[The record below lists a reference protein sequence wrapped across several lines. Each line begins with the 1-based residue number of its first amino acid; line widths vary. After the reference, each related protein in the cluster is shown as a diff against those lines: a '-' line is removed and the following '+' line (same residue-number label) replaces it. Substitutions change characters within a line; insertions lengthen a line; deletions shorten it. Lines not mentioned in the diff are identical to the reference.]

1 MHSKHTEKLMQQTCK
16 TTYSIEEDDS
26 DIVFDDRGNIF
37 IKPKPDVN
45 PYEHS
50 LGIGDNVGNVVM
62 ANKYTE
68 YRFKSYR
75 RKIQ

>member
-37 IKPKPDVN
+37 IKPKPDIN
-45 PYEHS
+45 PYKHS
-50 LGIGDNVGNVVM
+50 LGIGDGVENVIM
-62 ANKYTE
+62 ANKNTE

-75 RKIQ
+75 RKI